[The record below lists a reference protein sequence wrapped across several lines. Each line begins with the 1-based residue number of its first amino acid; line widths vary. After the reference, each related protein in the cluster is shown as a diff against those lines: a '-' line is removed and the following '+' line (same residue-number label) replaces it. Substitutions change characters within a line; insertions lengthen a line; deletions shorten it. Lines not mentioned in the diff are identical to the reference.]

1 MRRNIRVQFSVE
13 PPTTDDEVRA
23 AADAAAAAKRHA
35 RSPDV
40 DRVA

>member
-1 MRRNIRVQFSVE
+1 MCRNIRVQFNVE

-23 AADAAAAAKRHA
+23 PADVAAAAERYARH
-35 RSPDV
+35 PDV